1 MKRAHPSGFTL
12 IELMVALAIL
22 AIMLTAIYAAFSS
35 AITAMRESRQQ
46 DDTLQVGRLVMERIA
61 NDLAMAFY
69 RTDAQRRKNP
79 THAFIGRDDERDD
92 YARDRLDFTAAG
104 RPLAHDDTP
113 GSDVAE
119 LSYYIDDTY
128 TGRTVDDP
136 YGSGGLLV
144 RREDPLPDDDFRHGG
159 TLRILAENVVA
170 LNFRYKEPG
179 PDVGLRTRVE
189 ETKDEE
195 EEAEEEEDKWHDTW
209 NTEKEQSL
217 PELVEVTMT
226 IRDREGRDHTFGTTV
241 LLHPYQA
248 RGGAGR

>member
-1 MKRAHPSGFTL
+1 MKPPNPSGFTL

-22 AIMLTAIYAAFSS
+22 AIMLTAVYAAFSS
-35 AITAMRESRQQ
+35 VMTAMRESRER
-46 DDTLQVGRLVMERIA
+46 DDTLQVARVVMERIA

-69 RTDAQRRKNP
+69 RTDAQRRNNP
-79 THAFIGRDDERDD
+79 TQAFIGRDDERDD

-104 RPLAHDDTP
+104 RVLAHDDRP
-113 GSDVAE
+113 GSDVTE

-128 TGRTVDDP
+128 MDRT
-136 YGSGGLLV
+136 LLV
-144 RREDPLPDDDFRHGG
+144 RREDPLPDEDFRHGG

-179 PDVGLRTRVE
+179 SDVGLRTRVE
-189 ETKDEE
+189 EKEDEE
-195 EEAEEEEDKWHDTW
+195 EETEEEEKKWHDTW
-209 NTEKEQSL
+209 NTEKSQSL

-241 LLHPYQA
+241 LLYPYQV
-248 RGGAGR
+248 RGAGR